1 MSWRPSKTGIAV
13 VIAVGVGM
21 GIVAAAMDYP
31 IWSVPLI
38 SLLGAAGAAVAVAV
52 LD

>member
-1 MSWRPSKTGIAV
+1 MSWRPSKSGIAV

-21 GIVAAAMDYP
+21 GIAAAELDYP
-31 IWSVPLI
+31 IWTIPLV

-52 LD
+52 LG